1 MKKFLIIRRDN
12 IGDLICTTPLFE
24 ALKARF
30 PDAAIHALVNSY
42 NSAVLEGNPNV
53 SKIHVYEKL
62 KHQENILS
70 VPGAVA
76 RRIQVLIK
84 LRKMRF
90 DYGIIAGSGFQ
101 PRVVNYLR
109 WIRPAHVIGYV
120 AESNSASRVIDLGLP
135 VKTARGLHEV
145 EAVFRL
151 LTKLDIHGIAS
162 SVKVYP
168 KKTAIFDE
176 NSPEHRERQLCVGV
190 HISSRKPSQ
199 RWPVDKFVEF
209 IRQLRERYS
218 AKVLLFWSPGAE
230 SNERHPG
237 DDDKANM
244 ILSQLNDPAVVPMAT
259 SILRDLIDAMAEP
272 DLFVCSDGG
281 AMHIAAGLGKPIL
294 CLFGDSDRTRWRPWG
309 VPYVLLQPDSKTVSD
324 ISLSDA
330 ANGFSALIEKVR
342 AQTKKIPQPSAL

>member
-1 MKKFLIIRRDN
+1 MTKFLVVRRDN
-12 IGDLICTTPLFE
+12 IGDLVCTTPLFE

-30 PDAAIHALVNSY
+30 PESTIHALVNSY

-62 KHQENILS
+62 KHQENILD
-70 VPGAVA
+70 VPGAIA
-76 RRIQVLIK
+76 RRIQLLIK

-109 WIRPAHVIGYV
+109 WIQPAHVIGYV

-135 VKTARGLHEV
+135 VETAQGLHEV

-151 LTKLDIHGIAS
+151 LTKLDIHGTAS
-162 SVKVYP
+162 RVKVYP
-168 KKTAIFDE
+168 NSICNE
-176 NSPEHRERQLCVGV
+176 NFPEHRERHLCVGV

-218 AKVLLFWSPGAE
+218 AKVLLLWSPGAE
-230 SNERHPG
+230 SNEGHPG

-244 ILSQLNDPAVVPMAT
+244 ILSHLNDPAVVPMAT
-259 SILRDLIDAMAEP
+259 LILGDLIDAMAEP

-294 CLFGDSDRTRWRPWG
+294 CFFGDSDRTRWRPWG

-324 ISLSDA
+324 ISLGDA
-330 ANGFSALIEKVR
+330 ANGFSALLEKVGAR
-342 AQTKKIPQPSAL
+342 TKKIPQPSAL